1 MESRLHFLQM
11 VPSFFVILFF
21 TDLIRLQ
28 YSNNVIGT
36 SVDDGQGTMFMEE
49 IGENEIIPIE
59 TEHDLVDPSL
69 STLSGL
75 ERHVRETS
83 ETEKIS
89 SPKMDL
95 STTWRSYEEEG
106 SGEDSEE
113 ESDEY
118 YDLDQNLEG
127 TFKEE
132 VEGNSMV
139 ESTPI
144 IPSRV
149 IPALRSPI
157 FDDGKDKIKSTK
169 TSVGKTEGIE
179 IQPTRPLVLN
189 NNIPNSIAHYD
200 VSVYTLSCLME
211 VVKICKYEKNRSTYV
226 IANILGNRRRLRAQ

>member
-1 MESRLHFLQM
+1 MEIRLYFVQM
-11 VPSFFVILFF
+11 IPSFFVILFF

-28 YSNNVIGT
+28 YSNNVIAA

-59 TEHDLVDPSL
+59 TEHDLVEPSL

-83 ETEKIS
+83 EMEKIS

-127 TFKEE
+127 TFKED

-149 IPALRSPI
+149 IPALKSPI
-157 FDDGKDKIKSTK
+157 FDDGEDKIKGTK
-169 TSVGKTEGIE
+169 TLIGKTEGTE
-179 IQPTRPLVLN
+179 IRPTRPLVLN
-189 NNIPNSIAHYD
+189 NNIPNSMAHYD
-200 VSVYTLSCLME
+200 VSV
-211 VVKICKYEKNRSTYV
+211 
-226 IANILGNRRRLRAQ
+226 

>member
-1 MESRLHFLQM
+1 MI
-11 VPSFFVILFF
+11 PSFFVILFF

-28 YSNNVIGT
+28 YSNNVIAA

-59 TEHDLVDPSL
+59 TEHDLVEPSL
-69 STLSGL
+69 STLSGS

-83 ETEKIS
+83 EMEKIS

-127 TFKEE
+127 TFKED
-132 VEGNSMV
+132 VEGDSMV

-149 IPALRSPI
+149 IPALKSPI
-157 FDDGKDKIKSTK
+157 FDDGEDKIKGTK
-169 TSVGKTEGIE
+169 TLIGKTEGTE
-179 IQPTRPLVLN
+179 IRPTRPLVLN
-189 NNIPNSIAHYD
+189 NNIPNSMAHYD
-200 VSVYTLSCLME
+200 VSV
-211 VVKICKYEKNRSTYV
+211 
-226 IANILGNRRRLRAQ
+226 

>member
-1 MESRLHFLQM
+1 MEIRLHFGQM

-149 IPALRSPI
+149 IPALKSPI
-157 FDDGKDKIKSTK
+157 FDDGEDKIKGTK
-169 TSVGKTEGIE
+169 TLIGKTEGIE
-179 IQPTRPLVLN
+179 IRPTRPLVLN

-200 VSVYTLSCLME
+200 VSVQSLPC
-211 VVKICKYEKNRSTYV
+211 IQ
-226 IANILGNRRRLRAQ
+226 GNQMHLQI

>member
-1 MESRLHFLQM
+1 MEFRLYFVQM
-11 VPSFFVILFF
+11 IPSFFVILFF

-28 YSNNVIGT
+28 YSNNVIAA

-83 ETEKIS
+83 EMEKIS

-127 TFKEE
+127 TFKED

-149 IPALRSPI
+149 IPALKSPI
-157 FDDGKDKIKSTK
+157 FDDGEDKIKGTK
-169 TSVGKTEGIE
+169 TLIGKTEGTE
-179 IQPTRPLVLN
+179 IRPTRPLVLN
-189 NNIPNSIAHYD
+189 NNIPNSMAHYD
-200 VSVYTLSCLME
+200 VSV
-211 VVKICKYEKNRSTYV
+211 
-226 IANILGNRRRLRAQ
+226 

>member
-1 MESRLHFLQM
+1 MEIRLYFVQM
-11 VPSFFVILFF
+11 IPSFFVILFF

-28 YSNNVIGT
+28 YSNNVIGA

-59 TEHDLVDPSL
+59 TEHDLVEPSL

-83 ETEKIS
+83 EMEKIS

-127 TFKEE
+127 TFKED
-132 VEGNSMV
+132 VEGDSMV

-149 IPALRSPI
+149 IPALKSPI
-157 FDDGKDKIKSTK
+157 FDDGEDKIKGTK
-169 TSVGKTEGIE
+169 TLIGKTEGTE
-179 IQPTRPLVLN
+179 IRPTRPLVLN
-189 NNIPNSIAHYD
+189 NNIPNSMAHYD
-200 VSVYTLSCLME
+200 VSV
-211 VVKICKYEKNRSTYV
+211 
-226 IANILGNRRRLRAQ
+226 

>member
-1 MESRLHFLQM
+1 MEIRLHFVQM

-28 YSNNVIGT
+28 YSNNVMGT

-83 ETEKIS
+83 ETEKTS
-89 SPKMDL
+89 SPKLDL

-127 TFKEE
+127 TFKAD

-149 IPALRSPI
+149 IPALKSPI
-157 FDDGKDKIKSTK
+157 FDDGEDKIKGTK
-169 TSVGKTEGIE
+169 TLIGKTKGIE
-179 IQPTRPLVLN
+179 IRPTRPLVLS

-200 VSVYTLSCLME
+200 VSV
-211 VVKICKYEKNRSTYV
+211 
-226 IANILGNRRRLRAQ
+226 

>member
-1 MESRLHFLQM
+1 MEFRLYFVQM
-11 VPSFFVILFF
+11 IPSFFVILFF

-28 YSNNVIGT
+28 YSNNVIGA

-59 TEHDLVDPSL
+59 TEHDLVEPSL

-83 ETEKIS
+83 EMEKIS

-127 TFKEE
+127 TFKED

-149 IPALRSPI
+149 IPALKSPI
-157 FDDGKDKIKSTK
+157 FDDGEDKIKGTK
-169 TSVGKTEGIE
+169 TLIGKTEGTE
-179 IQPTRPLVLN
+179 IRPTRPLVLN
-189 NNIPNSIAHYD
+189 NNIPNSMAHYD
-200 VSVYTLSCLME
+200 VSV
-211 VVKICKYEKNRSTYV
+211 
-226 IANILGNRRRLRAQ
+226 

>member
-1 MESRLHFLQM
+1 MEIRLYFVQM
-11 VPSFFVILFF
+11 IPSFFVILFF

-28 YSNNVIGT
+28 YSNNVIAA

-59 TEHDLVDPSL
+59 TEHDLVEPSL
-69 STLSGL
+69 STLSGS

-83 ETEKIS
+83 EMEKIS

-127 TFKEE
+127 TFKED
-132 VEGNSMV
+132 VEGDSMV

-149 IPALRSPI
+149 IPALKSPI
-157 FDDGKDKIKSTK
+157 FDDGEDKIKGTK
-169 TSVGKTEGIE
+169 TLIGKTEGTE
-179 IQPTRPLVLN
+179 IRPTRPLVLN
-189 NNIPNSIAHYD
+189 NNIPNSMAHYD
-200 VSVYTLSCLME
+200 VSV
-211 VVKICKYEKNRSTYV
+211 
-226 IANILGNRRRLRAQ
+226 